1 MIQVN
6 HLGDTVVQVN
16 LLVVTVVPAQPM
28 CPRPV
33 QYTLG
38 TVLVPLVLV
47 QSTLHT
53 EHPAQ
58 HTRDM
63 EVGRLLQ
70 LNLVLEDQILTSE
83 VDPVQPCP
91 VKVIPWEGQVL
102 LIPVLEDL
110 AQHIQEWEDQEVL
123 SRCMHLTWVV
133 LLVWVVAILAWVED
147 PLVWVVVLLLWEVG
161 TQYTHL
167 TNQ

>member
-6 HLGDTVVQVN
+6 PLGVTAAVQVSPLGVTVVQDSLLWVTVVQVN
-16 LLVVTVVPAQPM
+16 HLVVTVVLAQPM
-28 CPRPV
+28 CQPPV
-33 QYTLG
+33 QSTLDM
-38 TVLVPLVLV
+38 VLGLQVLV
-47 QSTLHT
+47 QSTLHM

-58 HTRDM
+58 HTQVM
-63 EVGRLLQ
+63 EVDRLLQ

-110 AQHIQEWEDQEVL
+110 AQHIPAWEDLVLHILELEDQEV
-123 SRCMHLTWVV
+123 RFR
-133 LLVWVVAILAWVED
+133 
-147 PLVWVVVLLLWEVG
+147 
-161 TQYTHL
+161 
-167 TNQ
+167 

>member
-1 MIQVN
+1 
-6 HLGDTVVQVN
+6 
-16 LLVVTVVPAQPM
+16 M
-28 CPRPV
+28 CPPPV
-33 QYTLG
+33 QSTLD
-38 TVLVPLVLV
+38 TALVPQVLV

-58 HTRDM
+58 HTLDM
-63 EVGRLLQ
+63 EVGSLLL

-110 AQHIQEWEDQEVL
+110 AQHIPAWGDLVLHIPELEDQEVL
-123 SRCMHLTWVV
+123 FR
-133 LLVWVVAILAWVED
+133 
-147 PLVWVVVLLLWEVG
+147 
-161 TQYTHL
+161 
-167 TNQ
+167 